1 MRESKKLLTL
11 TLKNIVKIS
20 KKEGKELLFYFDE
33 SLEITNVTKKVF
45 GGNKYKE
52 FTRKQGISVAKT
64 SIHVLFDAS
73 GSQVCL

>member
-45 GGNKYKE
+45 GGNKYKVS
-52 FTRKQGISVAKT
+52 F
-64 SIHVLFDAS
+64 
-73 GSQVCL
+73 